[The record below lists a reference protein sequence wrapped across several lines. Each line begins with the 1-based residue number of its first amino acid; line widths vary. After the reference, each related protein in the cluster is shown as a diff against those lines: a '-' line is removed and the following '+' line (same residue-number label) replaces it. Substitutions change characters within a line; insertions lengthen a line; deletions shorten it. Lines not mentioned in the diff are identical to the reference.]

1 MAPVSHHRVYFV
13 PGMFGFGQL
22 AGYDYFQHVKAA
34 LSPHFWNAGF
44 DVSFFDVPSPPTS
57 SLRERSR
64 VLKQTI
70 LHTSGSLG
78 PIHIVGHSTGG
89 LDARL
94 ALAPSVNVGVSPE
107 LLSWRPRVATLIT
120 MNTPH
125 YGTPLST
132 YFATV
137 SGARMLYALSVLTA
151 VSLRLG
157 APSLSVLSRVLS
169 AVGSIDSLIGGD
181 LKLFSRATDGVLR
194 FVDKDGRR
202 EITEYLSKVR
212 TDQGAIIQITPE
224 AMDLFNAAVENAE
237 HVRYGCV
244 AAAAPPPSTLRAA
257 RKVRGPYMAMTA
269 ALYTTLYQ
277 ITGQHHERYGYAR
290 PSGNELKMLTDAV
303 GKAPA
308 DDHSDGIVPTLSM
321 LWGKL
326 IWAEEA
332 DHLDT
337 LGHFLDDQR
346 PAIHTDWLTS
356 GAQINRAR
364 FLRMMTKIAEFQIN
378 GARAKEASSGH
389 HARPE
394 PYQPG

>member
-1 MAPVSHHRVYFV
+1 
-13 PGMFGFGQL
+13 MFGFGQL
-22 AGYDYFQHVKAA
+22 AGYDYFQHVKNA

-44 DVSFFDVPSPPTS
+44 EVSFYDVPSPPTS
-57 SLRERSR
+57 SLRERAK
-64 VLKQTI
+64 VLNQTI
-70 LHTSGSLG
+70 VHTAGDAG
-78 PIHIVGHSTGG
+78 PIHILGHSTGG

-94 ALAPSVNVGVSPE
+94 ALAPTGNVGVSPE
-107 LLSWRPRVATLIT
+107 LLSWRARVATLVT
-120 MNTPH
+120 LNTPH
-125 YGTPLST
+125 YGTPLSS

-151 VSLRLG
+151 VSLRLSS
-157 APSLSVLSRVLS
+157 PSLSILSRVLS
-169 AVGSIDSLIGGD
+169 AVGNIDSLLGSD

-202 EITEYLSKVR
+202 EITDYLSKVR

-244 AAAAPPPSTLRAA
+244 LAAAPPPSTLKAA

-290 PSGNELKMLTDAV
+290 PSTSELQSITDAL
-303 GKAPA
+303 GRTPS
-308 DDHSDGIVPTLSM
+308 DEHSDGIVPTLSM

-326 IWAEEA
+326 LWTEEA

-337 LGHFLDDQR
+337 LGHFHDDQV

-356 GAQINRAR
+356 GAHLNRTR
-364 FLRMMTKIAEFQIN
+364 FLRMMTEIARFQIN
-378 GARAKEASSGH
+378 GARAKAPSSGR

-394 PYQPG
+394 PYA